1 MHIPRRIAVPAALI
15 LLAATAGAQETTR
28 SLSLTLEECL
38 VRALRNN
45 LSIQVAVLTPQG
57 SALSVQKA
65 REKFLPNF
73 SFGLTKRNSSS
84 PSFSWLES
92 QDETLTKYGNYSAQI
107 TEVIPLGGTVTLGV
121 SSAMTDTN
129 QTGTTIN
136 PRYNSQ
142 LQLSFSQPLLRN
154 FGLKMTQMEIVIAR
168 NNLDVSEIQLHKTIQ
183 DTIFS
188 VIQSYWNLVYSIENL
203 KVQRKSLELA
213 RDFLAK
219 NQRSVEIGT
228 LAPMDIL
235 AAESEVA
242 TREAGILAA
251 EAAVKANEDQMK
263 NLLNLTPEE
272 EQGLREIVALDS
284 PRFEE
289 RLIEVD
295 EALAVAMEKRP
306 DLRISRIN
314 LKTQNLNLDYA
325 RNQLLPALS
334 FNASYASPGVSG
346 TRLIYDSEYFG
357 DIIGTIPG
365 YRSES
370 WNDVFGFRYE
380 NWSVALTLDIG
391 LNTVLSRAAYAQ
403 AELATQTA
411 GLGLKNT
418 ERAAVLEIRNA
429 VRTFQTAFKQ
439 VQAYKIARD
448 LAEKKLAA
456 EEEKLRL
463 GLSTNYTVLQYQRD
477 LTTAQVQEL
486 KSVIDYNIA
495 LADLDRSMG
504 TLLENRNI
512 RIADALGGRSY

>member
-154 FGLKMTQMEIVIAR
+154 FGLKMTQMEIVIAGTTWMSPR
-168 NNLDVSEIQLHKTIQ
+168 SSFIKPSRYDLQRHPVLLESR
-183 DTIFS
+183 
-188 VIQSYWNLVYSIENL
+188 
-203 KVQRKSLELA
+203 VQHRKPQGPAQVARELA

-263 NLLNLTPEE
+263 NSS
-272 EQGLREIVALDS
+272 I
-284 PRFEE
+284 
-289 RLIEVD
+289 
-295 EALAVAMEKRP
+295 
-306 DLRISRIN
+306 
-314 LKTQNLNLDYA
+314 
-325 RNQLLPALS
+325 
-334 FNASYASPGVSG
+334 
-346 TRLIYDSEYFG
+346 
-357 DIIGTIPG
+357 
-365 YRSES
+365 
-370 WNDVFGFRYE
+370 
-380 NWSVALTLDIG
+380 
-391 LNTVLSRAAYAQ
+391 
-403 AELATQTA
+403 
-411 GLGLKNT
+411 
-418 ERAAVLEIRNA
+418 
-429 VRTFQTAFKQ
+429 
-439 VQAYKIARD
+439 
-448 LAEKKLAA
+448 
-456 EEEKLRL
+456 
-463 GLSTNYTVLQYQRD
+463 
-477 LTTAQVQEL
+477 
-486 KSVIDYNIA
+486 
-495 LADLDRSMG
+495 
-504 TLLENRNI
+504 
-512 RIADALGGRSY
+512 